1 MTQCSIRI
9 VGVAV
14 LLLCGIAAAIGTT
27 ASSSSCR
34 LVKLLSDSLV
44 NDNLL
49 F

>member
-1 MTQCSIRI
+1 MAI

-14 LLLCGIAAAIGTT
+14 LLLCGIAAVIGAT

-34 LVKLLSDSLV
+34 LVKLLSDPIV
-44 NDNLL
+44 NENLL